1 MSMEDIQNN
10 TTSIISEFREAI
22 NELTDAATEYISAMD
37 AYNEITL
44 QDATIIKEK
53 LKDKLLRAGLL
64 EEESGS

>member
-10 TTSIISEFREAI
+10 TGSIINEFREAI

-37 AYNEITL
+37 SYNEITL